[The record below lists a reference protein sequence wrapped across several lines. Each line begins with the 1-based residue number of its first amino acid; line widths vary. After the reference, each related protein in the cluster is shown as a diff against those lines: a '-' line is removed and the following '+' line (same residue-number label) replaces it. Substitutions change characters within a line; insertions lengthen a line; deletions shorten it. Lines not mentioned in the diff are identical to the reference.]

1 MRTPTERPPCRWSR
15 VGGQSTVEFIVLALV
30 LIPLLLTVP
39 LIGKYMDLAQTT
51 TSASRYVAFEGMVHH
66 GSSLHPW
73 KSDAALAVEVRR
85 RFFSN
90 NDAPIKRDDVAG
102 DFNAHRNPLWFDHRG
117 DALLPS
123 FASNV
128 SASSQRE
135 SLELPF
141 GAAYA
146 SGMGLSRTN
155 LHTGIARVTV
165 ADVEG
170 LAPFDTLGLAMQ
182 RSTTVLVDPWSAS
195 GPNAVRSAVRN
206 DGWNPLG
213 HFPYRPLEALVTPI
227 EPFVAVLEGASAPEI
242 GRVDPDFVPPD
253 RIR

>member
-1 MRTPTERPPCRWSR
+1 MRMPTERRPGGRSR

-66 GSSLHPW
+66 GASLHPW

-85 RFFSN
+85 RLFSN
-90 NDAPIKRDDVAG
+90 SDAPIKSDDVAG

-128 SASSQRE
+128 GASSLRE
-135 SLELPF
+135 SLDQPF

-146 SGMGLSRTN
+146 SGMGLSRSN
-155 LHTGIARVTV
+155 LHTGVARVTV
-165 ADVEG
+165 PDIDG

-182 RSTTVLVDPWSAS
+182 RTTTVLVDPWSAS
-195 GPNAVRSAVRN
+195 GPDTVRSAVRN

-213 HFPYRPLEALVTPI
+213 HFPYRPLQVLVTPI
-227 EPFVAVLEGASAPEI
+227 EPFVAVLEGASPPDI
-242 GRVDPDFVPPD
+242 GRVDPEFVPAD